1 MTERLLFT
9 VLVVSLST
17 SCVIAALLLLA
28 SLLRKRYSAKWRYIA
43 WLVIAVR
50 LLIPLNITLPDA
62 PMNIQIPQQII
73 RTELTAGALPDIPDL
88 PPDSKEEKTTAT
100 SILSFNQILFSVW
113 VVGTVVFLSVQATI
127 YLRFRR
133 KLRYRRP
140 EPMPDQFQVI
150 LEQIGAEMS
159 LDSLPGIRVNTGV
172 PTPLLMGLW
181 HPALLLPHMD
191 YTNRELAFILRHEL
205 VHFQR
210 RDLWYKLLLLAANA
224 VHWFNP
230 LVYFMVSEAGKD
242 VEMSCDDAVLAGID
256 SSMRADYCETI
267 IKTLPIKGWGAGFA
281 LTTSFGSMKGN
292 TKMRI
297 KNLFDHSTKRSGGV
311 SFCAMILITGLI
323 GGLVAYT
330 PVSAAASSQTSAS
343 IDAPQI
349 ALPTDPRLKLVEREF
364 TTAELTSQGISGI
377 EVVVPTENVL
387 ITRGGNTLK
396 FSYYQFSDSE
406 YDFTTVTDGGGTRT
420 YWALLRMVEGS
431 ADDPLRTVHI
441 MLPQDFDFK
450 TIIVD
455 TGSGDISLNNCSTNG
470 VGIHTRSQSGNI
482 SLVNCST
489 GILLASSVNGDITI
503 QNILIGSWGS
513 IYSDTGDV
521 LFQPQDSISNFHL
534 DFNTKSTN
542 TITVNG
548 KKYTGGI
555 FELNE
560 NASKHI
566 SIESGYIENR
576 NKKIDE
582 NGQGTASFTIKDQ

>member
-1 MTERLLFT
+1 MTERLLYT
-9 VLVVSLST
+9 VLEVSLST
-17 SCVIAALLLLA
+17 SCVITALLLTA
-28 SLLRKRYSAKWRYIA
+28 SLLRERYGAKWRYIA

-62 PMNIQIPQQII
+62 PMNIQIPQQVI
-73 RTELTAGALPDIPDL
+73 RTEVTAGALPDIRDL
-88 PPDSKEEKTTAT
+88 PPDGKEEKNAAT
-100 SILSFNQILFSVW
+100 STLSFNQILFSAW
-113 VVGTVVFLSVQATI
+113 AAGTVVFLSVHATI

-133 KLRYRRP
+133 KLRYSRQ
-140 EPMPDQFQVI
+140 EPIPDQFQVV

-159 LDSLPGIRVNTGV
+159 LGSLPDFRVNTGV

-181 HPALLLPHMD
+181 QPALLLPHTD
-191 YTNRELAFILRHEL
+191 YTNSELAFILCHEL

-230 LVYFMVSEAGKD
+230 LVYVMVSEAGKD
-242 VEMSCDDAVLAGID
+242 VEMSCDDAVIAGID
-256 SSMRADYCETI
+256 SSMCADYCEII
-267 IKTLPIKGWGAGFA
+267 IKTLPIKGWGAGLA
-281 LTTSFGSMKGN
+281 LTTSFGSLKGN

-297 KNLFDHSTKRSGGV
+297 KNLFDQSSKRSGVV
-311 SFCAMILITGLI
+311 SFCSMVLITVLI
-323 GGLVAYT
+323 GGLFGYT
-330 PVSAAASSQTSAS
+330 PVFAAAGSQTSS
-343 IDAPQI
+343 IDSQQI
-349 ALPTDPRLKLVEREF
+349 AAPTDPRLKLMEREF
-364 TTAELTSQGISGI
+364 TTAELTSQSISGV
-377 EVVVPTENVL
+377 EVVVPTENVR

-396 FSYYQFSDSE
+396 FSYYQLSDSE

-455 TGSGDISLNNCSTNG
+455 TGSGDISLNNCSANG
-470 VGIHTRSQSGNI
+470 IGIHTRSQSGDV
-482 SLVNCST
+482 SLVNCSS
-489 GILLASSVNGDITI
+489 GMLLASSVNGDIKI
-503 QNILIGSWGS
+503 QNISIESWGT
-513 IYSDTGDV
+513 IYSDTGKV
-521 LFQPQDSISNFHL
+521 LFQPQDDISNYHL
-534 DFNTKSTN
+534 DFSTKATN
-542 TITVNG
+542 TVTVNG
-548 KKYTGGI
+548 KSYAGGE

-566 SIESGYIENR
+566 SIESGYTETR

-582 NGQGTASFTIKDQ
+582 NGQGTASFTIQDQ